1 MDAMMIYGLA
11 QTIPYTTITIVF
23 IALATAVAAF
33 ARRRSRDKCLRDFE
47 RNRVTLE
54 DTAGKTI
61 WGTLRVENTGL
72 ELVYPD
78 RHRDDDGHD
87 EASYLLYKFEYPRI
101 AAVIRFHDDLSETD
115 RREREAELK
124 RTYHP
129 GLTRRLGRKTL
140 NVFRTLRDSVL
151 EVINL
156 LITQVQ
162 KTSPAGKVL
171 TTQDKYVT
179 QMKQELV
186 GSVGTAFE
194 PLLEPYIGHK
204 VVLEV
209 IKGDTVLEYVGVLKE
224 YTAEFVEVMDVA
236 YRVAADQPAR
246 RADLVVPR
254 QRGIVR
260 HLGE

>member
-1 MDAMMIYGLA
+1 MMPYGLA
-11 QTIPYTTITIVF
+11 QTVPYATITIVF

-54 DTAGKTI
+54 DTSGKTI

-72 ELVYPD
+72 EFVYPE
-78 RHRDDDGHD
+78 RNRDVDGHD
-87 EASYLLYKFEYPRI
+87 EASYLLYKPEYPRI
-101 AAVIRFHDDLSETD
+101 AAVIRYHDELSEAD
-115 RREREAELK
+115 RREREIELK

-129 GLTRRLGRKTL
+129 GLRRRLARRTL

-156 LITQVQ
+156 LIAQVQ
-162 KTSPAGKVL
+162 KASPAGKVL
-171 TTQDKYVT
+171 ATQDKYVT

-194 PLLEPYIGHK
+194 PLLEPHIGHK
-204 VVLEV
+204 VVLEMV
-209 IKGDTVLEYVGVLKE
+209 KGETVLEYCGVLKE
-224 YTAEFVEVMDVA
+224 YTAEFVEVMDVD
-236 YRVAADQPAR
+236 YRTANDQPAR
-246 RADLVVPR
+246 KADLVVPR
-254 QRGIVR
+254 QLGIVR
-260 HLGE
+260 HLAE